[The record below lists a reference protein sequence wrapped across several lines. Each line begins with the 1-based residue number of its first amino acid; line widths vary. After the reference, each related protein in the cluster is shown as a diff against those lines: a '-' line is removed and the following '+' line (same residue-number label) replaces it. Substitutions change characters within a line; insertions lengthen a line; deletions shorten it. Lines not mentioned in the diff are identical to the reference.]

1 MRWSRYEMLWVRD
14 GLLGTSW
21 SGYEMVWVRIGLGTN
36 WSAGYELTRS
46 HLSSDIISSFLQIA
60 TETQLA
66 ERARLEQRI
75 EDLEVSIRVVSWCT
89 FCRLKNSEQSNPIHA
104 LHLNVQR
111 HKNHTGWHHL
121 IPDEIF
127 PADSIF
133 YFSPN
138 RLRITRRIQKYVQ
151 GHYKNWS
158 MTLRTNS
165 RTPTTLCRRSARKEH
180 GINRPPLRW
189 GC

>member
-89 FCRLKNSEQSNPIHA
+89 FCRLKNSEQSNPVVRIWGA
-104 LHLNVQR
+104 RSRSRAIAHLNAAQEELFLAR
-111 HKNHTGWHHL
+111 LGPHTNKRGVRRAIFHSPTAPFAHL
-121 IPDEIF
+121 RRAIYRSPVIF
-127 PADSIF
+127 K
-133 YFSPN
+133 
-138 RLRITRRIQKYVQ
+138 T
-151 GHYKNWS
+151 
-158 MTLRTNS
+158 
-165 RTPTTLCRRSARKEH
+165 
-180 GINRPPLRW
+180 
-189 GC
+189 